1 MGAAQTN
8 LMYKK
13 SINTMNFKN
22 HFLVL
27 FMFLFSISFSQTKSK
42 TIFIDVAP
50 MDVKAY
56 MTPSTSS
63 ISADGALNIT
73 VLNGM
78 APYTY
83 LWSNGATTKDL
94 YNKLPGIYTL
104 IVTDSE
110 GAKIKKNLIIGAEN
124 TEMTFTIIPDS
135 LSGKDGLIK
144 YASDGSLSAINY
156 KNDTQIKSEKG
167 NSGILYNTRSLIE
180 FDLFCIP
187 TNAIITNA
195 NLILYGNGHTVNQP
209 NDCYLYTNTSAWDE
223 GTVTWNNQPS
233 HSTTNGIYL
242 NSTIGAYENKT
253 INVISQVQNWV
264 QNPSS
269 NFGWKLLLAN
279 EITNNNAAAVYG
291 SSDNNSNGLR
301 PNLVITISIPA
312 LTDAQRNWQLQET
325 YNESEQ
331 VISSNKVYTD
341 ELGRPTQ
348 SLTKDALGNVFATQT
363 VYDAYGRPA
372 IKSLPAYSGNTL
384 NYKNNFFLNTQ
395 GQEYNYTN
403 FDISGKVTNPDAV
416 QVGLSNALGTYY
428 SDLNTLDTWQATS
441 TNPYTRTHYMADPYA
456 EVKTSNG
463 PDNAFKAGS
472 KREVRNY
479 SMVCGNEELNYIFG
493 SGNSYK
499 VTLGTTNP
507 LTNTACPIP
516 STSSI
521 KASKSIT
528 TSPDNKE
535 VISYSI
541 GDKLIA
547 SCMSGLS
554 SPDNCTITSVKN
566 EINYYGTQSTDIH
579 LPNAHKNSLSL
590 PLPTYTLANT
600 AYTVASSNINYVITD
615 LTTETV
621 LRSNIDYT
629 INTSNR
635 SVTFKAIYLVN
646 YTGKPLF
653 LRIRAEYNS
662 AFIASLGTT
671 LIPSAAVQYNLDYS
685 RWSVNYYD
693 YAGNLRK
700 TVSAKGIN
708 CSNPGVI
715 TMATTYDYSHLGQL
729 IATQSPDEGLTEV
742 AYNTDGQARFTQ
754 NPEQKL
760 NNRFSYFN
768 FDNHGRPIENG
779 EFSNLTGSGTNG
791 VYFQNYYGTYTAPF
805 PGNIAT
811 NTIIDNTD
819 GLSNNYC
826 NDVNYTSYESLN
838 STDDIPAAY
847 TYSANYSGN
856 YKNGQI
862 SKTWNNNAST
872 WYKYDVAGRLW
883 ATIKQIKDADY
894 ISFAGP
900 GDAQI
905 KTFENAY
912 NPYFGTI
919 TNSYFQKNNSNEYT
933 EHAFTYDVNNR
944 LSNVK
949 FKTGSTAIA
958 TVNNLSYDKL
968 GRLVRQVLGSNLQ
981 GVDYVYTINGAL
993 KAINHPSLNYA
1004 KDRGNDAMGYQF
1016 NLQGVKL
1023 DLFGE
1028 IIDYYPNDYIRTGTS
1043 IETNTIGLYNGQI
1056 YGTRYKTRDVVNG
1069 VNTGANYIDY
1079 MGSNQTEL
1087 TTTANYYN
1095 QELANRYT
1103 YDAFGQLATSTF
1115 GTYTNT
1121 TNSFTP
1127 RTDYKEF
1134 GTNNN
1139 GIAYDV
1145 NGNITSLKRNAY
1157 NVTGNAQL
1165 LDDLTYNINSTGN
1178 KHTQVTDAA
1187 SNSFPSSFNFK
1198 NQNSTAATFVYNTNG
1213 QLTASP
1219 DENVTAVSY
1228 YPNGQVKQINFTN
1241 NNITKHYYD
1250 DQGQKYKTTYFNA
1263 ANSTTKYTW
1272 YVYNTIY
1279 EYITGGTFSLKE
1291 TTIGGQG
1298 RIGVYKQDAT
1308 GLNISTGHAEYELK
1322 DHLGN
1327 VRVTFKKGI
1336 TNTLDVLSRTD
1347 YYAFGGA
1354 MPGRIWQQS
1363 GGDYRYGYQGQEKS
1377 QDATTWDNFE
1387 LRTFNHD
1394 LGRWS
1399 APDPYGQFHSPYV
1412 AMANNPIKHID
1423 PDGGYINMSD
1433 EGQSQRAAFM
1443 SQQAYDRFTHSGRYS
1458 FAFLKANYD
1467 EAYQELSDR
1476 YNTSAGRFLYD
1487 KPGDK
1492 ETNFLEDLLKLNND
1506 FAGLGLSAYDYFK
1519 TGMDQV
1525 TLSTITNNFDLVGS
1539 ILTQSGSWA
1548 ESSGKKAAS
1557 EQAERDKKE
1566 KADDAYAVNV
1576 FNSSH
1581 REYVSNWRENRDS
1594 KSSSKEA
1601 ENDPKKRRHNNKNRN
1616 ISFKLFGKTFS
1627 RSRYT
1632 RGWTIKGSNTLSSN
1646 KIQLALGFRIANIV
1660 IFDIRVNYD
1669 NKEAAPWDKNFPGRG
1684 GNGDPDNRA
1693 QIFYRVSKEESP
1705 NSYYEMRNETPGKP
1719 NHGFFGGY
1727 YNFFECYKECNFSP
1741 SHHN

>member
-1 MGAAQTN
+1 
-8 LMYKK
+8 
-13 SINTMNFKN
+13 
-22 HFLVL
+22 
-27 FMFLFSISFSQTKSK
+27 
-42 TIFIDVAP
+42 
-50 MDVKAY
+50 
-56 MTPSTSS
+56 
-63 ISADGALNIT
+63 
-73 VLNGM
+73 
-78 APYTY
+78 
-83 LWSNGATTKDL
+83 
-94 YNKLPGIYTL
+94 
-104 IVTDSE
+104 
-110 GAKIKKNLIIGAEN
+110 
-124 TEMTFTIIPDS
+124 
-135 LSGKDGLIK
+135 
-144 YASDGSLSAINY
+144 
-156 KNDTQIKSEKG
+156 
-167 NSGILYNTRSLIE
+167 
-180 FDLFCIP
+180 
-187 TNAIITNA
+187 
-195 NLILYGNGHTVNQP
+195 
-209 NDCYLYTNTSAWDE
+209 
-223 GTVTWNNQPS
+223 
-233 HSTTNGIYL
+233 
-242 NSTIGAYENKT
+242 
-253 INVISQVQNWV
+253 
-264 QNPSS
+264 
-269 NFGWKLLLAN
+269 
-279 EITNNNAAAVYG
+279 
-291 SSDNNSNGLR
+291 
-301 PNLVITISIPA
+301 
-312 LTDAQRNWQLQET
+312 
-325 YNESEQ
+325 
-331 VISSNKVYTD
+331 
-341 ELGRPTQ
+341 
-348 SLTKDALGNVFATQT
+348 
-363 VYDAYGRPA
+363 
-372 IKSLPAYSGNTL
+372 
-384 NYKNNFFLNTQ
+384 
-395 GQEYNYTN
+395 
-403 FDISGKVTNPDAV
+403 
-416 QVGLSNALGTYY
+416 
-428 SDLNTLDTWQATS
+428 
-441 TNPYTRTHYMADPYA
+441 
-456 EVKTSNG
+456 
-463 PDNAFKAGS
+463 
-472 KREVRNY
+472 
-479 SMVCGNEELNYIFG
+479 
-493 SGNSYK
+493 
-499 VTLGTTNP
+499 
-507 LTNTACPIP
+507 
-516 STSSI
+516 
-521 KASKSIT
+521 
-528 TSPDNKE
+528 
-535 VISYSI
+535 
-541 GDKLIA
+541 
-547 SCMSGLS
+547 
-554 SPDNCTITSVKN
+554 
-566 EINYYGTQSTDIH
+566 
-579 LPNAHKNSLSL
+579 
-590 PLPTYTLANT
+590 
-600 AYTVASSNINYVITD
+600 
-615 LTTETV
+615 
-621 LRSNIDYT
+621 
-629 INTSNR
+629 
-635 SVTFKAIYLVN
+635 
-646 YTGKPLF
+646 
-653 LRIRAEYNS
+653 
-662 AFIASLGTT
+662 
-671 LIPSAAVQYNLDYS
+671 
-685 RWSVNYYD
+685 
-693 YAGNLRK
+693 
-700 TVSAKGIN
+700 
-708 CSNPGVI
+708 
-715 TMATTYDYSHLGQL
+715 
-729 IATQSPDEGLTEV
+729 
-742 AYNTDGQARFTQ
+742 
-754 NPEQKL
+754 
-760 NNRFSYFN
+760 
-768 FDNHGRPIENG
+768 
-779 EFSNLTGSGTNG
+779 
-791 VYFQNYYGTYTAPF
+791 
-805 PGNIAT
+805 
-811 NTIIDNTD
+811 
-819 GLSNNYC
+819 
-826 NDVNYTSYESLN
+826 
-838 STDDIPAAY
+838 
-847 TYSANYSGN
+847 
-856 YKNGQI
+856 
-862 SKTWNNNAST
+862 
-872 WYKYDVAGRLW
+872 
-883 ATIKQIKDADY
+883 
-894 ISFAGP
+894 
-900 GDAQI
+900 
-905 KTFENAY
+905 
-912 NPYFGTI
+912 
-919 TNSYFQKNNSNEYT
+919 
-933 EHAFTYDVNNR
+933 
-944 LSNVK
+944 
-949 FKTGSTAIA
+949 
-958 TVNNLSYDKL
+958 
-968 GRLVRQVLGSNLQ
+968 
-981 GVDYVYTINGAL
+981 VYTINGAL